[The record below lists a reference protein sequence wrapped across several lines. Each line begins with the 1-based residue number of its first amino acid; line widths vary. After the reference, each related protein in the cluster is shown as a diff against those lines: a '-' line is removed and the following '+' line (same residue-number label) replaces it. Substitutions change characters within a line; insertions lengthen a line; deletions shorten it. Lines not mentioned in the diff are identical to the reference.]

1 MNERVKEAL
10 LSVSENVFLFTAKGN
25 QNLPYIVYGVDGE
38 NHLFASNRRAELCDA
53 GYIDLFTKNGSDPL
67 IKSVPEALELAGIA
81 FYIQFSLKNKQIC
94 CIMNGVGS
102 RSNGKNQNHVFGRN

>member
-38 NHLFASNRRAELCDA
+38 NHLFASDRRAELCDA
-53 GYIDLFTKNGSDPL
+53 GYVDLFTKD
-67 IKSVPEALELAGIA
+67 ELAGVA
-81 FYIQFSLKNKQIC
+81 FYLNSVQFEEQTDLLHYEWRWES
-94 CIMNGVGS
+94 V
-102 RSNGKNQNHVFGRN
+102 